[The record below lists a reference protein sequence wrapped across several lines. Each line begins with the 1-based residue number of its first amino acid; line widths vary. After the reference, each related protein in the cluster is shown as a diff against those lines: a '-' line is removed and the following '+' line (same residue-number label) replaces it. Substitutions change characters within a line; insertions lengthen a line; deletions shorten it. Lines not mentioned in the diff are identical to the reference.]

1 MNDIDPVA
9 RGDVAFFVGSL
20 RNDLVVVRYRERR
33 GWREKTQ

>member
-9 RGDVAFFVGSL
+9 RGDVAFLVGSL
-20 RNDLVVVRYRERR
+20 RNNLLVACYRERR